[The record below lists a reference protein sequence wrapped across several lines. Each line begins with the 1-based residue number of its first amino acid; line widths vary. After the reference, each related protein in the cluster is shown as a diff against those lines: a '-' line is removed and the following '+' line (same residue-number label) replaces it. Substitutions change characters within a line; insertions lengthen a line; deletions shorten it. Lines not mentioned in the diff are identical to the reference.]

1 MKRERAQS
9 RTEIGD
15 GRAAVNSVAAVSSAE
30 VDILGQ
36 FISTSPQTTQTKK
49 KQKRSPI
56 RPTTKFKIATTES
69 TKNTSAMDVDESAS
83 ETLKSDVVS
92 SGDGKTLEN
101 EEWTKVEKRKAKK
114 VKKVEQRAEVF
125 LPYFARL
132 AFSHFF
138 PYSNQQELPPRL
150 LYAPSEIARKRSG
163 VEISVCSPNCND
175 GKC

>member
-9 RTEIGD
+9 RTDIGD
-15 GRAAVNSVAAVSSAE
+15 GQAAVNSVAAVSSAK
-30 VDILGQ
+30 VDILSQ

-56 RPTTKFKIATTES
+56 HPVKQFNIAATD
-69 TKNTSAMDVDESAS
+69 TSAMDVDGSAS
-83 ETLKSDVVS
+83 EPLKSDFVS

>member
-1 MKRERAQS
+1 MKRERARS
-9 RTEIGD
+9 RTDIGD
-15 GRAAVNSVAAVSSAE
+15 GQAAVNSVAAVSSAK
-30 VDILGQ
+30 VDILSQ

-56 RPTTKFKIATTES
+56 HPVTQLNMAATEPA
-69 TKNTSAMDVDESAS
+69 KDTSAMDVDGSAS
-83 ETLKSDVVS
+83 EPLKSDFVS

-101 EEWTKVEKRKAKK
+101 EEWTKVEKRKGKK